1 MYGTGYGLARP
12 VVGVAAA
19 CLGLAILSGA
29 DGPSGDIPEVRKD
42 AKVYVY
48 PKPLTAKD
56 TLTDGP
62 NRKPIPITAE
72 TTLVWVDRMPGA
84 RYEHPT
90 EYVLI
95 SAEGTKVVEGG
106 WWPELNGKR
115 LFGDDGPSQ
124 VTLPIAVTGPEPKP
138 RP

>member
-1 MYGTGYGLARP
+1 MRP
-12 VVGVAAA
+12 VFGVAAA
-19 CLGLAILSGA
+19 CVGLAVLGGA
-29 DGPSGDIPEVRKD
+29 GGPAGDTKEVRKD

-48 PKPLTAKD
+48 PEPLTAED

-62 NRKPIPITAE
+62 NRKPIEITSE

-95 SAEGTKVVEGG
+95 SAEGTRIVKGG

-115 LFGDDGPSQ
+115 LFGGEEPSQ
-124 VTLPIAVTGPEPKP
+124 VTLPIGVKGPEPDQ